1 MLIFTENINTKKI
14 YGLIHIPK
22 NSGRYMRTQIS
33 NKFIITNKI
42 NDLTIVN
49 TEIKNNLFFVPC
61 HNDGD
66 IVLPA
71 HTSYHQFKKY
81 NINIDIFFAFT
92 RNPYDRFISGYL
104 YCLELNILKLVLKS
118 IKLTYNI
125 HFVINEEEEYKLP
138 QLIKGWAKTIVNDPV
153 DYVQFKLISSTQIIS
168 VGHPFKYPLNMSQFT
183 NESDVIV
190 QVSKNSE
197 SLISKI
203 IDYSWTINR
212 FLLKLIGSTYLFSIA
227 ILFLI
232 LFMISLTKTKFNLK
246 KDIIV
251 FLFISHM
258 FNLAILSISYVSDE
272 ARYVFPII
280 YISYLILINDIK
292 LKTKDG
298 NGPKDFS

>member
-125 HFVINEEEEYKLP
+125 HFVINEEEEYSKDSL
-138 QLIKGWAKTIVNDPV
+138 LSYSND
-153 DYVQFKLISSTQIIS
+153 
-168 VGHPFKYPLNMSQFT
+168 
-183 NESDVIV
+183 E
-190 QVSKNSE
+190 
-197 SLISKI
+197 
-203 IDYSWTINR
+203 
-212 FLLKLIGSTYLFSIA
+212 
-227 ILFLI
+227 
-232 LFMISLTKTKFNLK
+232 
-246 KDIIV
+246 
-251 FLFISHM
+251 FI
-258 FNLAILSISYVSDE
+258 E
-272 ARYVFPII
+272 
-280 YISYLILINDIK
+280 K
-292 LKTKDG
+292 LKTFIKIMKELVDNNYLIHPIFKPQYKFLLEDNDNESLCITNNVTIYKLEDYETNIEAQSFFKFEG
-298 NGPKDFS
+298 FNIKKYNYSDYYDDECVSLINEVYQKDFELFDYKKLENIE